1 VQWLTKNKLIV
12 LAAASF
18 CLVIFAPQNTLAAQ
32 TIQSSICEQF
42 IAPTIGLPADGAE
55 IKQSSVVVSGTGEP
69 GMTVTILGDGQAIGA
84 TTIVPDGSYALEV
97 PLLSGYTQ
105 LVAREVNDCDTIQD
119 SNMVTVY
126 HPAPPVPVP
135 PGNGNP
141 SDPNAPDSPTP
152 SPLPSLDYPIVE
164 NYYREKR
171 GAADGHVKPIIVRPT
186 DEAIVSADVI
196 WVSGK
201 AEPGSIVTI
210 FVNGQRMAY
219 VVASLEGTYRAFVG
233 LQLGDNIIQVRSEL
247 GGQSANS
254 DSITVTYVKKEIVL
268 GFLEKHILIDA
279 ITLFAFAVISLSI
292 VWAINA
298 RHGKLK

>member
-1 VQWLTKNKLIV
+1 M
-12 LAAASF
+12 
-18 CLVIFAPQNTLAAQ
+18 PQNTFAAQ

-42 IAPTIGLPADGAE
+42 IAPTIVLPADGTE
-55 IKQSSVVVSGTGEP
+55 IEQSSVVVSGTGEP

-97 PLLSGYTQ
+97 PLLNGYTA

-119 SNMVTVY
+119 SNTVTVY
-126 HPAPPVPVP
+126 HPAPPVVPVP
-135 PGNGNP
+135 PDDGTP
-141 SDPNAPDSPTP
+141 SDPNAPGSPTP
-152 SPLPSLDYPIVE
+152 SPLPSLEYPAV
-164 NYYREKR
+164 NKYYREYQR
-171 GAADGHVKPIIVRPT
+171 TGTGHIRPSIIQPAH
-186 DEAIVSADVI
+186 DIVVSSDAI
-196 WVSGK
+196 WVAGK

-219 VVASLEGTYRAFVG
+219 VVASLDGTYRAFVG
-233 LQLGDNIIQVRSEL
+233 LQLGDNSIQVRSEL
-247 GGQSANS
+247 GGRSANS
-254 DSITVTYVKKEIVL
+254 DIVRVSYVKKEIVL

-279 ITLFAFAVISLSI
+279 ITLFSLAVLSLSI